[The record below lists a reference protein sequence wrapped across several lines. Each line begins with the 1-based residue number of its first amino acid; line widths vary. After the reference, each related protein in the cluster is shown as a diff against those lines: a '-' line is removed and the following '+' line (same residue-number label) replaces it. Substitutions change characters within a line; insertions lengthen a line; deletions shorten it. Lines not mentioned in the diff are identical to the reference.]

1 MSTIDKAQE
10 YQTLALQVEN
20 LIKGIDN
27 RVGGLCNVLAALKE
41 AFPYY
46 FWVGVY
52 IVRESNLVLGPFQ
65 GSVASYTIA
74 KGQGVCGSSWAEGR
88 PIIVPDVHQFSGHIA
103 CSSLS
108 NSEIVV
114 PVWRGERIIA
124 VLDVDSTE
132 FDSFDENDERGL
144 EQIAKIIEPL
154 L

>member
-65 GSVASYTIA
+65 GSVACYTIA

-88 PIIVPDVHQFSGHIA
+88 PIIVPDVHQFLGHIA